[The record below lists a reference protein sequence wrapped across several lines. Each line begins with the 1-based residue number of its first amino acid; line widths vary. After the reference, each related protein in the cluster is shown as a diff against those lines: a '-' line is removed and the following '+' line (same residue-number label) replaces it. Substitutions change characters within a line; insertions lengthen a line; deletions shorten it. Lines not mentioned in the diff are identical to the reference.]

1 MKNRGQALIEFIIIL
16 PILIMILMC
25 IIDFGNIIYKK
36 YNLENH
42 LDYVVRLY
50 QDDKKHLIDSYAD
63 KNNFI
68 VTQEDNNDTTTITIK
83 EKIKINTPVLSNIL
97 KSPYTISISR
107 DIYEKE

>member
-1 MKNRGQALIEFIIIL
+1 MKNKGQALIEFIIIL
-16 PILIMILMC
+16 PVLIMILMS

-50 QDDKKHLIDSYAD
+50 QDDKKDLINSYAN
-63 KNNFI
+63 KNNFS
-68 VTQEDNNDTTTITIK
+68 VTKEENNNTTTITIK

-97 KSPYTISISR
+97 KSPYTISASR
-107 DIYEKE
+107 DVYEKE